1 MATTN
6 SLTQPPAD
14 ELRLVEVSANFLR
27 EIANL
32 TPGKSLEAKLN
43 KQYGPSSGTY
53 QQVRVFPSYFLTLRT
68 DAS

>member
-6 SLTQPPAD
+6 SLTQPTAD
-14 ELRLVEVSANFLR
+14 ELKLVEVSANFLR

-43 KQYGPSSGTY
+43 REYGPSSGTY
-53 QQVRVFPSYFLTLRT
+53 QQVRVFS
-68 DAS
+68 